1 MDADKFLSRIAYFH
15 LCIEIITEPAMIQAI
30 LKMLTAAET
39 NVPDMNLLEVIL
51 DKMNSSDRVN
61 AFMVQN
67 FL

>member
-1 MDADKFLSRIAYFH
+1 
-15 LCIEIITEPAMIQAI
+15 MIQAI

>member
-1 MDADKFLSRIAYFH
+1 
-15 LCIEIITEPAMIQAI
+15 MIQAI

-61 AFMVQN
+61 DFMVQN

>member
-1 MDADKFLSRIAYFH
+1 
-15 LCIEIITEPAMIQAI
+15 MIQAI

-61 AFMVQN
+61 SILMRSSKT
-67 FL
+67 